1 MLAVDDTAGG
11 GPVPLP
17 RGRMEA
23 MPMAAFNIEGG
34 QQEVSATVVVR
45 WSWA

>member
-1 MLAVDDTAGG
+1 
-11 GPVPLP
+11 
-17 RGRMEA
+17 
-23 MPMAAFNIEGG
+23 MAELTLEGG